1 VHEILEMPDGEAQ
14 LIDGKSIAAKVRRE
28 VARDVQLIKVAG
40 IFPGLAVVLVGDDPA
55 SQVYVRNKAK
65 AASEVGI
72 ASFEHRLSADTPE
85 DALLGLIRDLN
96 SDDAV
101 HGILVQFPVPPHIEQ
116 RRVIEEIDPAKDVD
130 GLHPIN
136 VGRLQ
141 SGLDTLVPCTPQG
154 CLILIKSVQSNISGL
169 DAIVIGRSSLVGK
182 PVAQLLLAENCT
194 VTMAHSRTTDLQ
206 EKVSKSDILVA
217 AVGRPHFV
225 SGSWIKPGAIV
236 IDVGINRVVAEDG
249 GVKKTKLVGDVEI
262 ENAKFLSRAITPV
275 PGGVGP
281 MTVACLMRN
290 TLIAARRLSGCE

>member
-1 VHEILEMPDGEAQ
+1 MPDGEAQ